1 MSADP
6 ATEAILAAVRAIP
19 RGAVAGY
26 GVVAARAGLPR
37 RARLVAR
44 VLSQLPDGSAVP
56 WHRVVRSNAC
66 IAFPPGS
73 EGFLRQRALLLAE
86 GCRVADNGRVTVR
99 QSPDTLDTAL
109 WADYFGQEPR

>member
-1 MSADP
+1 MSAD
-6 ATEAILAAVRAIP
+6 AARDAILAAVRAIP

-44 VLSQLPDGSAVP
+44 VLSQLAEDSGVP
-56 WHRVVRSNAC
+56 WHRVVRSNGC

-73 EGFLRQRALLLAE
+73 EGHERQRALLLAE
-86 GCRVADNGRVTVR
+86 GCRVAESGRVTPR
-99 QSPDTLDTAL
+99 QSPDTLDAAL
-109 WADYFGQEPR
+109 WADYFGRGFR

>member
-6 ATEAILAAVRAIP
+6 AREPILAAVRAIP

-26 GVVAARAGLPR
+26 GVVAARAGLPG

-44 VLSQLPDGSAVP
+44 VLSQLADGSGVP
-56 WHRVVRSNAC
+56 WHRVVRSNGC

-73 EGFLRQRALLLAE
+73 EGFARQRECLLAE
-86 GCRVADNGRVTVR
+86 GCQVAENGRVTAR
-99 QSPDTLDTAL
+99 QSADTLDAAL
-109 WADYFGQEPR
+109 WADYFGQELR

>member
-6 ATEAILAAVRAIP
+6 AAEAILAAVRAIP

-26 GVVAARAGLPR
+26 GVVAARAGLPK

-44 VLSQLPDGSAVP
+44 VLSQLADGSKVP
-56 WHRVVRSNAC
+56 WHRVVRANGC

-73 EGFLRQRALLLAE
+73 EGFGRQRERLLAE
-86 GCRVADNGRVTVR
+86 GCQVADNGRVTVR
-99 QSPDTLDTAL
+99 QSPDTLDAAL
-109 WADYFGQEPR
+109 WADYFDQEPG